1 MRRLLE
7 GGARLRTGAYYRKY
21 GGYEKNNKGALIL
34 YVYYIHKVM
43 EAGKQCAQLAST
55 TIDFGRLVNLHHQ
68 INNLNTYAQVTFASL
83 EFSACSGSLTIIC
96 NIYIFT

>member
-1 MRRLLE
+1 
-7 GGARLRTGAYYRKY
+7 
-21 GGYEKNNKGALIL
+21 
-34 YVYYIHKVM
+34 M

-96 NIYIFT
+96 NIYLLDISTIPIVLHSKNGQT